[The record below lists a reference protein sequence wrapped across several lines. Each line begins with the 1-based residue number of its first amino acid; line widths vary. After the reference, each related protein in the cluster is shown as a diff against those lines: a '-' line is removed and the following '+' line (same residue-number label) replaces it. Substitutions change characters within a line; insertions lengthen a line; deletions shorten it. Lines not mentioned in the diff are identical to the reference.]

1 MSGALATSP
10 AARREELQR
19 ARQLLDEGDAARAQP
34 LVQAALDAGPDDP
47 DALFLGGRIEA
58 LAGRIEQAR
67 ALLGRAAEIRPDDAE
82 AHLELGRLGVRARDF
97 DAALDAFSLALYYD
111 PDNALALFELGNVHR
126 MRGDL
131 DAAIEL
137 FRQAIEKDPKLAR
150 AYVDLGYAY
159 LSRERTAEA
168 LDVLERAVEL
178 EPTSINGQNNLGY
191 AYVRLEQYDRA
202 LDVFA
207 RVCAATPRT
216 LLWPR
221 LNYGNALNHTGHFAE
236 SERVYNYML
245 QLEPSNFTARWNR
258 AHHLLGRKEY
268 AEGWRDFSYRMQVD
282 DVWYRRLIPFA
293 PWKGEPLE
301 GKTLLVS
308 AEQGLGDQIMF
319 ASCLPEV
326 VAAAKQVILECNE
339 RLLGLF
345 QRSFPQVRVI
355 PGKQEKTPPWLREVG
370 HPDYHVLAGSLP
382 GLLRNRLEDFPRH
395 EGYLVADPLRAE
407 RWRARLAGLGP
418 GPKIGLSWRGGTH
431 LTRRSLR
438 SLALHDLLP
447 VLRMMGLRFISLQYG
462 ECAAELEGLRR
473 ETGIEVV
480 HWPEAIDDYEETAAL
495 CASLDLTLSVC
506 TSVIHLNGALGKPV
520 WVMVPAVAEWRY
532 GVQGDSMPWYPS
544 VRLIRQASGGDWSDV
559 FARVT
564 RDLAERFAA

>member
-1 MSGALATSP
+1 
-10 AARREELQR
+10 
-19 ARQLLDEGDAARAQP
+19 
-34 LVQAALDAGPDDP
+34 
-47 DALFLGGRIEA
+47 
-58 LAGRIEQAR
+58 
-67 ALLGRAAEIRPDDAE
+67 
-82 AHLELGRLGVRARDF
+82 
-97 DAALDAFSLALYYD
+97 
-111 PDNALALFELGNVHR
+111 
-126 MRGDL
+126 
-131 DAAIEL
+131 
-137 FRQAIEKDPKLAR
+137 
-150 AYVDLGYAY
+150 
-159 LSRERTAEA
+159 
-168 LDVLERAVEL
+168 
-178 EPTSINGQNNLGY
+178 
-191 AYVRLEQYDRA
+191 
-202 LDVFA
+202 
-207 RVCAATPRT
+207 
-216 LLWPR
+216 
-221 LNYGNALNHTGHFAE
+221 
-236 SERVYNYML
+236 
-245 QLEPSNFTARWNR
+245 
-258 AHHLLGRKEY
+258 
-268 AEGWRDFSYRMQVD
+268 
-282 DVWYRRLIPFA
+282 
-293 PWKGEPLE
+293 
-301 GKTLLVS
+301 
-308 AEQGLGDQIMF
+308 
-319 ASCLPEV
+319 
-326 VAAAKQVILECNE
+326 
-339 RLLGLF
+339 
-345 QRSFPQVRVI
+345 
-355 PGKQEKTPPWLREVG
+355 VG

-407 RWRARLAGLGP
+407 RWRARLAELGP

-447 VLRMMGLRFISLQYG
+447 VLRTMGLRFISLQYG